1 MAQETDWDYV
11 SKELAREWGE
21 TSLGHSHPWDEVQ
34 DDVHFGWDQARS
46 PEFDGAE
53 WPDVESEIQ
62 RRWEQSFPH
71 RGYEDWRM
79 VGEAVRLGF
88 NRARG
93 RVY

>member
-1 MAQETDWDYV
+1 MTQEGDWPYV
-11 SKELAREWGE
+11 SKELEKEWE
-21 TSLGHSHPWDEVQ
+21 TIPISHSRPWDEIQ
-34 DDVHFGWDQARS
+34 DDVRFGWDQARL

-53 WPDVESEIQ
+53 WPDVEDEIQ

-88 NRARG
+88 LRARG
-93 RVY
+93 RV